1 MKRTVAL
8 ILIFSAIAMT
18 FLTGCVVTCGD
29 TQCRGIGYCWNVT
42 VCHCADCLMV
52 DDSNQKELERYNKA
66 IEGKHYSAPR
76 LTMEYL
82 SDDRITVEF
91 KMDVQQVIY
100 LRYTVCIVQ
109 DGILLTSFENASA
122 AVRISTGEYVLSKT
136 YNLSTIDWNPYG
148 GEVYCYINALEANV
162 KLS

>member
-42 VCHCADCLMV
+42 LCHCADCLMV

-82 SDDRITVEF
+82 SGDRITVEF
-91 KMDVQQVIY
+91 KMDVHQTMS
-100 LRYTVCIVQ
+100 LHCTVCIVQ
-109 DGILLTSFENASA
+109 DGILLTSFENASV
-122 AVRISTGEYVLSKT
+122 AVRLSKGEFAFSET
-136 YNLSTIDWNPYG
+136 YQLSQIGWNPYG